1 MSGVHNQN
9 PALGA
14 APLPRLMQQPFG
26 GAAPAA
32 APGAPLPTDQFAPS
46 AADAGQLAA
55 LRQQLRIGTPVE
67 ATMALYQL
75 EALASTH
82 GAHVVPL
89 LIEQLGAGGTNARAA
104 LDILAR
110 LKPPE
115 ATAHVKAMMQSAT
128 EPGLRSAASSA
139 YHAIVGP
146 PPAPAPAPGV
156 PGAPP
161 AAPATPEAT
170 NLMSRLLNPAAAP
183 GAVVELAKLPT
194 PQLIAI
200 TDRLLK
206 DFLPDPKTLDLLTTV
221 LSKRVREP
229 GVAAQLQLVL
239 RKPRTD
245 APGAFGKAAV
255 ALSSLRNPAYIPD
268 IMRAIATRNPALNPV
283 KRALIDFL
291 SKSPQA
297 LAHPAMGAV
306 LGAVLKANEAPALAA
321 SASMALAQVKT
332 AAARD
337 ALADSPLFRATDAQL
352 RARALT
358 DLGAHP
364 APYPATAQAHL
375 QRLAADPN
383 PQVAAQAKALLQKR
397 Q

>member
-9 PALGA
+9 PAFGA
-14 APLPRLMQQPFG
+14 APLPRLMQPYG
-26 GAAPAA
+26 GAVPAAPAPA
-32 APGAPLPTDQFAPS
+32 ALPTDQFAPS

-55 LRQQLRIGTPVE
+55 LRQQLRMGSPVD
-67 ATMALYQL
+67 AAMALYQL

-82 GAHVVPL
+82 SAHVVPL
-89 LIEQLGAGGTNARAA
+89 LLEQLGAGGTNARAA

-115 ATAHVKAMMQSAT
+115 AAPHLQAMMQSAS
-128 EPGLRSAASSA
+128 EPGLRNAAASA
-139 YHAIVGP
+139 YHAIAGP
-146 PPAPAPAPGV
+146 PPV
-156 PGAPP
+156 P
-161 AAPATPEAT
+161 AAPATPGAAPAT
-170 NLMSRLLNPAAAP
+170 PATPASTGLMARLLSPASAP

-229 GVAAQLQLVL
+229 GVAEQLQLVL

-245 APGAFGKAAV
+245 APGAYGKAAI
-255 ALSSLRNPAYIPD
+255 ALSSLRNPAYVPD

-291 SKSPQA
+291 ARSPEA

-321 SASMALAQVKT
+321 SASHALAQVKT

-337 ALADSPLFRATDAQL
+337 ALADSPLFHAIDAQSRL
-352 RARALT
+352 RALA

-364 APYPATAQAHL
+364 APYPPTAQAHL
-375 QRLAADPN
+375 QRLAADAN

>member
-14 APLPRLMQQPFG
+14 APLPRLMQQPYG
-26 GAAPAA
+26 GAAPAVA
-32 APGAPLPTDQFAPS
+32 ASPPQPTDQFAPS
-46 AADAGQLAA
+46 ADAAGQLAA

-82 GAHVVPL
+82 SAHVVPL
-89 LIEQLGAGGTNARAA
+89 LIEQLSAGGTNARAA

-146 PPAPAPAPGV
+146 PPAPAAAPGTPAV
-156 PGAPP
+156 PGT
-161 AAPATPEAT
+161 PATPEAT

-245 APGAFGKAAV
+245 APGAFGKAAI
-255 ALSSLRNPAYIPD
+255 ALSSLRNAAFVPD

-291 SKSPQA
+291 SRDPQA
-297 LAHPAMGAV
+297 LTHPAMGAV

-321 SASMALAQVKT
+321 SASQALAAVKT

-337 ALADSPLFRATDAQL
+337 ALADSPLFRSIDAQL

-397 Q
+397 A